1 MRTSRIGK
9 REMPGLIVIAI
20 GAAILISGV
29 LRLNFVQSLWPAG
42 ASAYVPASASL
53 ILGGITW
60 LAVSQQ
66 RRREIEADRLTR
78 ALERNVLHLRLL
90 HAVTSDP
97 DLSFTEKAMS
107 LLDQIRAT
115 LGADCAALMA
125 LEGNRLKSELVS
137 CPPDQDFSNLFW
149 SAEATACQQTLL
161 RDGPTL
167 VIERPIELPMAAL
180 TKSVSTFI
188 GERIMVDDQPYGLL
202 ALVNLDPRQT
212 PYSPDDLDQM
222 RLVTRWFEFELNSDS
237 TAKALRNS
245 EKQFKS
251 LAATMPGVVYQFT
264 RDAGGSPRFT
274 YVSEGSKAVFG
285 LEPEEIL
292 QDGLLL
298 NRMADSRDGAQR
310 MGATLDE
317 MQRSLKLYHRVGRFN
332 LPSGE
337 TRWVESFVQP
347 IMTEDGVVTWTGIS
361 VNVTSQKQLE
371 HQLDETRDRLSAIL
385 SSVDDVIFSTSPD
398 SLQTLFVS
406 EASNRVL
413 GYSPSEYLK
422 DDEFFFKSVH
432 AGDRE
437 QLEAGFRALSEDR
450 SIDAEVRYQHP
461 DGRTMWLRVRAHLA
475 MDENGQ
481 PLRVD
486 GITTDVTN
494 RKAAE
499 IELDQAREEAV
510 RANAAKSEFLSRMSH
525 ELRTPMNA
533 ILGFAQLLEIED
545 LAAKQAESVQHILRA
560 GRHLLELVDE
570 VLDISRIEA
579 GNLGISLEPVELC
592 RLVAESVALVRP
604 MANARTIT
612 FRRESEVPEDLHVLA
627 DRQRLRQVLLNLLSN
642 AIKYSPIGAT
652 VTVREVRKDGK
663 AVIEIE
669 DRGAGLNASQIERL
683 FIPFD
688 RLGAETTGI
697 EGTGLGLPLAKRLLE
712 SMNGSLGIRS
722 VPGEGS
728 MFWAE
733 LQVAEPQS
741 RTLEGT
747 EITQGKPLNY
757 GESIREILLIE
768 DNLSNVRLIEEIVRT
783 MPQTSLISAMQG
795 RLGFDIARRK
805 APSVILLD
813 MNLPDVHG
821 LELLAQIRAEKSLL
835 NVPVVVLSAD
845 ATDRQIQRAMEEG
858 ANSYLTK
865 PFNVRKF
872 IATLNEHLDRRPSND

>member
-292 QDGLLL
+292 QDEIG
-298 NRMADSRDGAQR
+298 
-310 MGATLDE
+310 
-317 MQRSLKLYHRVGRFN
+317 
-332 LPSGE
+332 
-337 TRWVESFVQP
+337 
-347 IMTEDGVVTWTGIS
+347 
-361 VNVTSQKQLE
+361 
-371 HQLDETRDRLSAIL
+371 
-385 SSVDDVIFSTSPD
+385 
-398 SLQTLFVS
+398 
-406 EASNRVL
+406 
-413 GYSPSEYLK
+413 
-422 DDEFFFKSVH
+422 
-432 AGDRE
+432 
-437 QLEAGFRALSEDR
+437 
-450 SIDAEVRYQHP
+450 
-461 DGRTMWLRVRAHLA
+461 RAH
-475 MDENGQ
+475 
-481 PLRVD
+481 V
-486 GITTDVTN
+486 
-494 RKAAE
+494 
-499 IELDQAREEAV
+499 
-510 RANAAKSEFLSRMSH
+510 
-525 ELRTPMNA
+525 
-533 ILGFAQLLEIED
+533 
-545 LAAKQAESVQHILRA
+545 
-560 GRHLLELVDE
+560 
-570 VLDISRIEA
+570 
-579 GNLGISLEPVELC
+579 
-592 RLVAESVALVRP
+592 
-604 MANARTIT
+604 
-612 FRRESEVPEDLHVLA
+612 
-627 DRQRLRQVLLNLLSN
+627 
-642 AIKYSPIGAT
+642 
-652 VTVREVRKDGK
+652 
-663 AVIEIE
+663 
-669 DRGAGLNASQIERL
+669 
-683 FIPFD
+683 
-688 RLGAETTGI
+688 
-697 EGTGLGLPLAKRLLE
+697 
-712 SMNGSLGIRS
+712 
-722 VPGEGS
+722 
-728 MFWAE
+728 
-733 LQVAEPQS
+733 
-741 RTLEGT
+741 
-747 EITQGKPLNY
+747 
-757 GESIREILLIE
+757 
-768 DNLSNVRLIEEIVRT
+768 
-783 MPQTSLISAMQG
+783 
-795 RLGFDIARRK
+795 
-805 APSVILLD
+805 
-813 MNLPDVHG
+813 
-821 LELLAQIRAEKSLL
+821 
-835 NVPVVVLSAD
+835 
-845 ATDRQIQRAMEEG
+845 
-858 ANSYLTK
+858 
-865 PFNVRKF
+865 
-872 IATLNEHLDRRPSND
+872 